1 MSEEIINNTN
11 NTFLLKKDNAI
22 RNILLCLFIFFVL
35 FSVYFKTYFLG
46 FLSIT
51 FLIGLVCFY
60 LQRDIKI
67 EVTDDGFTLI
77 KYNSKI
83 LPDVMQEIK
92 YKDIENIRIISTQWK
107 SFHVIKLKNAKKSI
121 NIPNEINKDF
131 DNYIKNI
138 CNENPNYKDD
148 SKTNIGQ
155 ILLIISAFASF
166 PILVLLIFF
175 NNILLTV
182 SIISIFSFVLFLS
195 IYLYTRSI

>member
-148 SKTNIGQ
+148 SKINIGQ

-166 PILVLLIFF
+166 PVLVLLIFF
-175 NNILLTV
+175 NNTLLTV
-182 SIISIFSFVLFLS
+182 SVISIFSFVLFLS
-195 IYLYTRSI
+195 IYLYTR

>member
-148 SKTNIGQ
+148 SKINIGQ

-166 PILVLLIFF
+166 PVLVLLIFF
-175 NNILLTV
+175 NNTLLTV
-182 SIISIFSFVLFLS
+182 SVISIFSFVLFFS
-195 IYLYTRSI
+195 IYLYTR

>member
-83 LPDVMQEIK
+83 LPDVMQI
-92 YKDIENIRIISTQWK
+92 
-107 SFHVIKLKNAKKSI
+107 LKI
-121 NIPNEINKDF
+121 
-131 DNYIKNI
+131 
-138 CNENPNYKDD
+138 
-148 SKTNIGQ
+148 
-155 ILLIISAFASF
+155 
-166 PILVLLIFF
+166 
-175 NNILLTV
+175 
-182 SIISIFSFVLFLS
+182 
-195 IYLYTRSI
+195 

>member
-83 LPDVMQEIK
+83 LPDVVQEIK

-148 SKTNIGQ
+148 SKINIGQ

-166 PILVLLIFF
+166 PVLVLLIFF
-175 NNILLTV
+175 NNTLLTV
-182 SIISIFSFVLFLS
+182 SVISIFSFVLFFS
-195 IYLYTRSI
+195 IYLYTR

>member
-1 MSEEIINNTN
+1 MSKKIIIDSNSNI
-11 NTFLLKKDNAI
+11 FLLKKEKAI
-22 RNILLCLFIFFVL
+22 QNILLCLFVFFLSVFIFFK
-35 FSVYFKTYFLG
+35 VYFFG
-46 FLSIT
+46 FISIT
-51 FLIGLVCFY
+51 CLIGLVCFY

-148 SKTNIGQ
+148 SKLNIGQ

-166 PILVLLIFF
+166 PVLVLLIFF
-175 NNILLTV
+175 NNTLLTV
-182 SIISIFSFVLFLS
+182 SVISIFSFVLFLS
-195 IYLYTRSI
+195 IYLYTR